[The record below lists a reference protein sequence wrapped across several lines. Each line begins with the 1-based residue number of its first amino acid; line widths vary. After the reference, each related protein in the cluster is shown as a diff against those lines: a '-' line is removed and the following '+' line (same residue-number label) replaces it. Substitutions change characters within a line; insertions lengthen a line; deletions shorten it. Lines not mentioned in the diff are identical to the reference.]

1 MNRKQPHRGKVPYGY
16 QRCSQNEIVPHTD
29 ESKILQ
35 LLFELFIQHRRKGT
49 VARLLNEQD
58 FRTRTNSNWSD
69 MAVARILA
77 DSNYNQIL
85 KGSSSEDD
93 KALVISQN
101 QWDQAQDILA
111 EQKQGVKRPGRT
123 PKHLFAGKVK
133 CHCGA
138 TMYKPSNTP
147 KYVCKAC
154 RNKIPIEDLEKI
166 YLHELNPFLKQ
177 SDQLTAII
185 GQWAELD
192 PQIKHRIID
201 STIDGVALQ
210 QGNAVEFIFSYS
222 PFSKDVAHSQQWEN
236 PTDPEQIRQSA
247 RSGNWDKASV
257 QTLAEQA
264 GLELPHD
271 ESHDQPHSGESVPR
285 QQLSTKEAASLLGY
299 HPKTLLKNA
308 SKWGLTKIYMS
319 QTNVCFYQDEIV
331 KLAKSRSYNGRSAD
345 S

>member
-1 MNRKQPHRGKVPYGY
+1 M
-16 QRCSQNEIVPHTD
+16 
-29 ESKILQ
+29 
-35 LLFELFIQHRRKGT
+35 
-49 VARLLNEQD
+49 
-58 FRTRTNSNWSD
+58 
-69 MAVARILA
+69 
-77 DSNYNQIL
+77 
-85 KGSSSEDD
+85 
-93 KALVISQN
+93 
-101 QWDQAQDILA
+101 
-111 EQKQGVKRPGRT
+111 
-123 PKHLFAGKVK
+123 
-133 CHCGA
+133 
-138 TMYKPSNTP
+138 
-147 KYVCKAC
+147 
-154 RNKIPIEDLEKI
+154 
-166 YLHELNPFLKQ
+166 
-177 SDQLTAII
+177 
-185 GQWAELD
+185 
-192 PQIKHRIID
+192 
-201 STIDGVALQ
+201 
-210 QGNAVEFIFSYS
+210 
-222 PFSKDVAHSQQWEN
+222 AHSQQWEN